1 MGIIDKV
8 LGFVLNKTDEKAKSV
23 LDALTQEGTA
33 LTEAQDELEQAN
45 IKLRKQV
52 KKSIKSLDKRDKNHA
67 NRLAKIEKLG
77 G

>member
-8 LGFVLNKTDEKAKSV
+8 LGFVLNKTDEKAKNV

-45 IKLRKQV
+45 IKLRNQV
-52 KKSIKSLDKRDKNHA
+52 KKRSNH
-67 NRLAKIEKLG
+67 
-77 G
+77 

>member
-52 KKSIKSLDKRDKNHA
+52 KKSIKSLDKRDINHS
-67 NRLAKIEKLG
+67 NRLAKIEKIGL
-77 G
+77 

>member
-52 KKSIKSLDKRDKNHA
+52 KKSIKSLYKRDKA
-67 NRLAKIEKLG
+67 EAQALEKLEKLG
-77 G
+77 L

>member
-1 MGIIDKV
+1 M
-8 LGFVLNKTDEKAKSV
+8 GFVLNKTDEKAKSV

-52 KKSIKSLDKRDKNHA
+52 KKKYQIIR
-67 NRLAKIEKLG
+67 
-77 G
+77 